1 MTSTD
6 NAPAADA
13 MGKTKQIFKKS
24 DSTRAL
30 VRSMRAITAGD
41 GAKRDEFEN
50 KDVYATTTTCRVF
63 ELLRS
68 CDIPVAYHAQVDATG
83 FEAEWTDMIPLE
95 IVARRVIGEK
105 SSYRKRHPYIK
116 AGHRFET
123 LVVEFFLK
131 TTKGGLKDA
140 LGSIVEGLDP
150 SKGEEDPYIENPHD
164 AEWRLFHPKKP
175 TTDPEVS
182 LHRTVG
188 SARVLGP
195 ATVAEMESAMTK
207 ALTTLSS
214 FFAVHDFKLIDFK
227 VEFGVTPDGR
237 VVISDVID
245 NDSWRLR
252 DAQWRDVSKQSFR
265 DGDSLASIENKY
277 ALVAELLDHH
287 HA

>member
-63 ELLRS
+63 ELLRA
-68 CDIPVAYHAQVDATG
+68 CGIPVAYHTQIDATG

-95 IVARRVIGEK
+95 IVARRIIGEK
-105 SSYRKRHPYIK
+105 SSYRKRHPYIN

-131 TTKGGLKDA
+131 TTGKRFGSYTFAKD
-140 LGSIVEGLDP
+140 DP
-150 SKGEEDPYIENPHD
+150 LIISYGVHGIAVQRPDMPRWELHDNPEVTIPPHD
-164 AEWRLFHPKKP
+164 IYGK
-175 TTDPEVS
+175 D
-182 LHRTVG
+182 
-188 SARVLGP
+188 
-195 ATVAEMESAMTK
+195 
-207 ALTTLSS
+207 
-214 FFAVHDFKLIDFK
+214 
-227 VEFGVTPDGR
+227 
-237 VVISDVID
+237 SDVGFPYPV
-245 NDSWRLR
+245 LE
-252 DAQWRDVSKQSFR
+252 K
-265 DGDSLASIENKY
+265 
-277 ALVAELLDHH
+277 LVRKVFLVLEGAW
-287 HA
+287 ATRPS